1 MANVF
6 KLRTKDGGSTGA
18 NTDMTIYTV
27 PVGTTTVVIGCTIAN
42 TTASAITIDA
52 KIFTASSSGENADD
66 VHIGVNL
73 PVPTGSSLDIL
84 AGKIVME
91 TGDVLK
97 IQSDTANSTQIALS
111 IMEQT

>member
-1 MANVF
+1 MANTF
-6 KLRTKDGGSTGA
+6 KLKTKDGGSVGA

-27 PVGTTTVVIGCTIAN
+27 PSATTTVVIGCTIAN
-42 TTASAITIDA
+42 TTASSITVDA
-52 KIFTASSSGENADD
+52 KLENNEGDNI
-66 VHIGVNL
+66 HIGKDL
-73 PVPTGSSLDIL
+73 PIPSGSSLDIL

-91 TGDVLK
+91 ASDIMK

>member
-1 MANVF
+1 MANTF
-6 KLRTKDGGSTGA
+6 KLKTRDGGSVGA

-27 PVGTTTVVIGCTIAN
+27 PSATTTVVIGCTIAN

-52 KIFTASSSGENADD
+52 KLENADGD
-66 VHIGVNL
+66 NIHIGKDL
-73 PVPTGSSLDIL
+73 PIPTGSSLDIL

-91 TGDVLK
+91 TTDVMK

>member
-6 KLRTKDGGSTGA
+6 KLKTKDGGAVGA

-27 PVGTTTVVIGCTIAN
+27 PASTTTVVIGCTIAN
-42 TTASAITIDA
+42 TTASAITVDA
-52 KIFTASSSGENADD
+52 QIVTASSSGENADD
-66 VHIGVNL
+66 VYIGKDL
-73 PVPTGSSLDIL
+73 PLPTGSSLDIL

-91 TGDVLK
+91 TGDALK